1 MVNVDSSQFPFILL
15 IPELVLVGFAFF
27 ILLRGAFSKGGGSR
41 TYVGLTTCIGLAAAG
56 LWSLLFLFDVNA
68 RAFYGAIQIDNF
80 SVFFKIIIIAGA
92 FIVTLMSMD
101 YLRRNDIQICEYY
114 TLLLFATVGMTLL
127 ASASDLITIFISI
140 EIMSLSV
147 YVLVG
152 IRRNEPFAIEA
163 ALKYFILGSFASGI
177 LVYGIALVYGASKS
191 IHLVQ
196 IGFAAASGRILEPSL
211 FGIGMGLILVG
222 FGFKVASVPFHMW
235 APDVYQGAPAP
246 ITGFMSMGVKAAAF
260 AAAIRVFMVAF
271 NGEMPA
277 WQPIVWWLAVL
288 TMLAGNL
295 MALMQE
301 NIKRMLAYS
310 SIAHAGYLL
319 VGLAV
324 GGEQAGAAMLYYLAA
339 YAFMNLGAFGV
350 IVAVSGGEQELENIP
365 DWSGL
370 AYRYPVMGA
379 AMALCLF
386 SLIGMPPTAGFFAKF
401 YLFYSAVAAG
411 DVPIVIIGVI
421 ASMISLYFYL
431 KVIVTMY
438 MRDPDREVAPAS
450 PNLSVRLGVLLASFA
465 VLYLGIVPGTALE
478 WATSSIA
485 TLF

>member
-1 MVNVDSSQFPFILL
+1 MVNIDPSQFPFILL

-41 TYVGLTTCIGLAAAG
+41 LYAGFITCIGLVIAG
-56 LWSLLFLFDVNA
+56 FLSLNLFDINA

-80 SVFFKIIIIAGA
+80 SVFFKIVIFAGA

-101 YLRRNDIQICEYY
+101 YLRRDDIQVCEYY

-127 ASASDLITIFISI
+127 ASASDLITIFIAI

-177 LVYGIALVYGASKS
+177 LVYGIALVYGASRS
-191 IHLVQ
+191 LNLAQ
-196 IGFAAASGRILEPSL
+196 IAFAAASGRILEPNL
-211 FGIGMGLILVG
+211 FTIGMALILVG

-260 AAAIRVFMVAF
+260 AAAIRVFVVAF
-271 NGEMPA
+271 NGQMPT

-350 IVAVSGGEQELENIP
+350 IVAVSGGDKELENIP

-370 AYRYPVMGA
+370 AYRYPFMGA

-411 DVPIVIIGVI
+411 DVPIVIVGVI

-438 MRDPDREVAPAS
+438 MRDPDREIVPAS
-450 PNLSVRLGVLLASFA
+450 PNLSVRLGVLLASVA

>member
-1 MVNVDSSQFPFILL
+1 
-15 IPELVLVGFAFF
+15 
-27 ILLRGAFSKGGGSR
+27 
-41 TYVGLTTCIGLAAAG
+41 
-56 LWSLLFLFDVNA
+56 
-68 RAFYGAIQIDNF
+68 
-80 SVFFKIIIIAGA
+80 
-92 FIVTLMSMD
+92 
-101 YLRRNDIQICEYY
+101 
-114 TLLLFATVGMTLL
+114 
-127 ASASDLITIFISI
+127 
-140 EIMSLSV
+140 MSLAV

-163 ALKYFILGSFASGI
+163 ALKYFILGSFASAI
-177 LVYGIALVYGASKS
+177 LVYGIALVYGASRS
-191 IHLVQ
+191 LNLTQ
-196 IGFAAASGRILEPSL
+196 IAFAASSGRILEPNL
-211 FGIGMGLILVG
+211 FTIGMGLILVG

-271 NGEMPA
+271 NGDMDT

-350 IVAVSGGEQELENIP
+350 IVAVSGGDKELENIP

-370 AYRYPVMGA
+370 AYRYPVMAA

-401 YLFYSAVAAG
+401 NLFYSAVDAG

-438 MRDPDREVAPAS
+438 MRDPDREIVPAS
-450 PNLSVRLGVLLASFA
+450 PNVSVRLGVLLASLA
-465 VLYLGIVPGTALE
+465 VLYLGIMPGTALE